1 MTATSSPT
9 SLHWRDLDFDTTDAE
24 VYAPKPASL
33 LLAEWAIQR
42 IQPGE
47 RLLDACTGS
56 GVVGLAV
63 ARHVAGSHVT
73 VADLAEKA
81 LASASRNA
89 AANGLN
95 LTVQRS
101 DLYAAFQPASFD
113 VVTVHPPAVPY
124 PRGGDWGLTHGMR
137 VATDG
142 GDDGSELV
150 IRSIVEARPLLRPGG
165 RLLLL
170 LPHWSHLGK
179 AREAL
184 FATYGQVDE
193 LARLSV
199 EFFPAR
205 EGQAD
210 QHLLDHLRQLASEG
224 SIEMTFDSEI
234 PLSVV
239 SVVEARL
246 D

>member
-1 MTATSSPT
+1 MTTTPTPT
-9 SLHWRDLDFDTTDAE
+9 SLQWRDLPFDTADAE

-33 LLAEWAIQR
+33 LLADWAIKR

-47 RLLDACTGS
+47 RVLDACTGS

-63 ARHVAGSHVT
+63 ARHVAGSIVT

-81 LASASRNA
+81 LETANRNA
-89 AANGLN
+89 AANGLA

-124 PRGGDWGLTHGMR
+124 PSDGDWGLTQGMR

-150 IRSIVEARPLLRPGG
+150 IRSIVEAKPLLRPGG

-179 AREAL
+179 ARQAL
-184 FATYGQVDE
+184 AATYGQVQE

-205 EGQAD
+205 EGHAD
-210 QHLLDHLRQLASEG
+210 ERLLAHVRRLAAEG
-224 SIEMTFDSEI
+224 SIEMTFERPV